1 MISRHVARKNAFLII
16 FQKSF
21 NDIPFEDMLLD
32 MEESNICEDEQMFEL
47 DDFARSIVNAAIDN
61 MAEIDSKIKPYLN
74 KWTLERLP
82 RVSLAVLRISCAQM
96 LYLSDEKNL
105 PDSVVINE
113 AVELAKEYGGEEEYS
128 FVNGTLGSFAK
139 EIRGI

>member
-1 MISRHVARKNAFLII
+1 
-16 FQKSF
+16 
-21 NDIPFEDMLLD
+21 
-32 MEESNICEDEQMFEL
+32 SNICEDEQMFEL